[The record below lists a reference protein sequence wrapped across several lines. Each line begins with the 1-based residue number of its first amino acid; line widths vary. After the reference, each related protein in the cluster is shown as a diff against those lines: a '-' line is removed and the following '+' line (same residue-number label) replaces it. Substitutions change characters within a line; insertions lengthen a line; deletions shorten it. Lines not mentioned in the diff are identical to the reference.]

1 MQNEDIYEATHRML
15 LDLAAEQDR
24 YMDNMALL
32 LADMKEKWR
41 LDLIETGSFVTPP
54 SFSPPPPAFLSSF
67 LPSDSTPL

>member
-24 YMDNMALL
+24 YMDNMTLL

-41 LDLIETGSFVTPP
+41 LDLIETGSFVTP
-54 SFSPPPPAFLSSF
+54 FSPPPFH
-67 LPSDSTPL
+67 PSDTPLIPTLTY